1 MTVRAFSS
9 PHLLLLPLKKYSGSC
24 VCSHLA
30 QNSVYTVDIGT
41 TRAKHRSH
49 TGSDDISALNDVS
62 FFLMNI
68 FFFSHRCT
76 LATFLSAGVIVSRD
90 SFR

>member
-1 MTVRAFSS
+1 MSVRAFSS

-41 TRAKHRSH
+41 TRAKHPSH
-49 TGSDDISALNDVS
+49 AGSDDISALNEVS
-62 FFLMNI
+62 LFLMNI
-68 FFFSHRCT
+68 FFSHRCA
-76 LATFLSAGVIVSRD
+76 LASFLGAGVIVSRD